1 MPAVVF
7 SSGQAHNIALR
18 ERAVKMGINISE
30 YGLAKAG
37 TGDYKPLATEE
48 ALYSRLGLAYIPP
61 ELREDSGEID
71 AADSGRL
78 PDLVSVEDIRGDERA
93 KDGLL
98 GVREFGRVGSAG
110 FHGRLLSGLD
120 RGQGVTSD
128 RFSDTL

>member
-48 ALYSRLGLAYIPP
+48 ALCSRLGLAYIPP
-61 ELREDSGEID
+61 ELP
-71 AADSGRL
+71 ADSGRL